1 MNERFL
7 EHTLK
12 KNDNFYWMD
21 DFFKLIFEKTIGLLL
36 NDRSVTKKYE
46 IDGIW
51 MTILKLSYIAGIA
64 RVST

>member
-1 MNERFL
+1 
-7 EHTLK
+7 
-12 KNDNFYWMD
+12 MD